1 MLPRLIALLLTLL
14 MAAPALAVDAAALER
29 VRQMAEAAARLAAPP
44 GTRVVVEAGS
54 PDPRLRLAPCQQ
66 MQPYLPPGLA
76 MWGRTR
82 VGLRCVDGVARWA
95 ITVPVR
101 VKVFGSALVA
111 AAALPAGTALTQD
124 LLAVAEIDIAAEP
137 GAVYP
142 TATPLLGRVL
152 ARPVQAA
159 QAVRQTDL
167 KHRQWFAAGDTVQL
181 SLAGSGFSI
190 GAEAQALSPGL
201 EGQDTRLRLESGRIV
216 TARPVGERR
225 AEMQL

>member
-1 MLPRLIALLLTLL
+1 LLST
-14 MAAPALAVDAAALER
+14 
-29 VRQMAEAAARLAAPP
+29 
-44 GTRVVVEAGS
+44 
-54 PDPRLRLAPCQQ
+54 
-66 MQPYLPPGLA
+66 
-76 MWGRTR
+76 
-82 VGLRCVDGVARWA
+82 
-95 ITVPVR
+95 
-101 VKVFGSALVA
+101 
-111 AAALPAGTALTQD
+111 
-124 LLAVAEIDIAAEP
+124 AEIDIAAEP

-142 TATPLLGRVL
+142 TAAPLLGRVL